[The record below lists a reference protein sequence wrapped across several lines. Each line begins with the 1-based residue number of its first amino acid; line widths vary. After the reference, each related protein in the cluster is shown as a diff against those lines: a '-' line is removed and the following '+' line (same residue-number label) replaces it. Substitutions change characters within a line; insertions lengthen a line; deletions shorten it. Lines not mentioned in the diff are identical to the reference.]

1 METFPLLIEAGVDIM
16 NPFQVNCKGMDT
28 KKFKKEFEKT
38 EKNSLNKEM
47 KQTPVEVT
55 TKTEVSVDG
64 VTRSIDVDRSSYY
77 NLEGKKYE
85 VAVDKTGYSIRN
97 SDGKNLGVLRK
108 ASNDSKT

>member
-1 METFPLLIEAGVDIM
+1 
-16 NPFQVNCKGMDT
+16 
-28 KKFKKEFEKT
+28 
-38 EKNSLNKEM
+38 M

-108 ASNDSKT
+108 ASNDSYMYVSKDKISIGHFDTDGNLILETYDAKNDVMVINKYLIVK